1 MSAPAVT
8 AASGGPGTGDVEGPE
23 SRFDRIRSR
32 VGGWAVLPLM
42 LAALFLPAGMPVEQ
56 RGMLAV
62 LAFVV
67 LLWICE
73 TIPIAATALIGI
85 ALLVLLGVG
94 EPAEVFGAFG
104 SPTVFLV
111 IGAFLLAR
119 AMTVHGLDRRFA
131 LRVLSLPGV
140 GNSTYRTALAFGV
153 VAMLLATLVSAS
165 ATAAM
170 LLPIGVGVVRTVGD
184 LIQERNPEVT
194 GNRTRF
200 SCMLMLAIAYGAG
213 VGSVLTPI
221 TGIANV
227 IGRGAVEEMT
237 GYQIPLFDWL
247 AMSAPYVLALGAVM
261 FVALVLLNRPETR
274 RIPGGQEHF
283 RAAHRELGTM
293 TRGEKN
299 VLWIFVTTVTLW
311 VLPSLVKTLGVG
323 EETLVGAVS
332 GRLNEGAVVVVAA
345 GLLFFL
351 PAGGGERTLTWPDA
365 AKIDWGTVV
374 LVGVGLTI
382 GRMMGQTGLADT
394 FGAAVAGF
402 TGVQS
407 TLLLCVVAVV
417 LGMVI
422 SETTSNTASVGIVVP
437 IVIPIAV
444 AIGVDPLIPAM
455 AAIFGGN
462 AGAMLPVSTPP
473 NAIVYGSGYV
483 PMIRMIRTGVVADL
497 ATIPLIL
504 LATVGIGSLIGL
516 ALP

>member
-1 MSAPAVT
+1 MSTTTEKPTAPVVDEDA
-8 AASGGPGTGDVEGPE
+8 PGE
-23 SRFDRIRSR
+23 SRFDVIRSR
-32 VGGWAVLPLM
+32 VGLVAVLPLM
-42 LAALFLPAGMPVEQ
+42 AAALFWPGSLPSDQ
-56 RGMLAV
+56 RAMLAV
-62 LAFVV
+62 LGFVV
-67 LLWICE
+67 LLWITE

-85 ALLVLLGVG
+85 ALLVVLGAG
-94 EPAEVFGAFG
+94 TPAEVYGAFG

-111 IGAFLLAR
+111 IGAFMLAR

-153 VAMLLATLVSAS
+153 VATLLAMLVSAS

-184 LIQERNPEVT
+184 LIAERNPGVT
-194 GNRTRF
+194 GHRTRF

-247 AMSAPYVLALGAVM
+247 SMSAPYVLALGAAM
-261 FVALVLLNRPETR
+261 WLALVLLNRPETR
-274 RIPGGQEHF
+274 RIPGGQEYF
-283 RAAHRELGTM
+283 RAQYAELGGLS
-293 TRGEKN
+293 RGERN
-299 VLWIFVTTVTLW
+299 VLWVFVVTVVLW
-311 VLPSLVKTLGVG
+311 VLPAIVDTAQI
-323 EETLVGAVS
+323 TNAAVVAVAD
-332 GRLNEGAVVVVAA
+332 RLNEGSVVVLAA

-351 PAGGGERTLTWPDA
+351 PTGTGTRTLTWQDA
-365 AKIDWGTVV
+365 TKIDWGTVV

-382 GRMMGQTGLADT
+382 GRMMSETGLAET
-394 FGAAVAGF
+394 FGAAVAGA

-407 TLLLCVVAVV
+407 TLLLCLVAVV

-437 IVIPIAV
+437 IIIPIAV

-497 ATIPLIL
+497 ATVPLIL
-504 LATVGIGSLIGL
+504 LATYGIGSAIGL

>member
-1 MSAPAVT
+1 MSAPTTGT
-8 AASGGPGTGDVEGPE
+8 ALATTEGDVEGPE
-23 SRFDRIRSR
+23 NRFDRVRSR
-32 VGGWAVLPLM
+32 VGAWAVVPIM
-42 LAALFLPAGMPVEQ
+42 LAALLLPDLPVEQ

-62 LAFVV
+62 LGFVI

-94 EPAEVFGAFG
+94 TPAEVFGAFG

-131 LRVLSLPGV
+131 LWVLSLPGI

-184 LIQERNPEVT
+184 LVQEQNPQVRDH
-194 GNRTRF
+194 RTRF

-247 AMSAPYVLALGAVM
+247 AMSAPYVLVLGVLM
-261 FVALVLLNRPETR
+261 FTTLVLLNRPETR

-283 RAAHRELGTM
+283 RAAHSGLGTM
-293 TRGEKN
+293 SRGERN
-299 VLWIFVTTVTLW
+299 VLWIFLVTVTLW
-311 VLPSLVKTLGVG
+311 VVPSLLETLGAVTPD
-323 EETLVGAVS
+323 TLLATVLD
-332 GRLNEGAVVVVAA
+332 RFNEGAVVVATA

-351 PAGGGERTLTWPDA
+351 PAGSGERTLTWPDA
-365 AKIDWGTVV
+365 SRIDWGTVV

-382 GRMMGQTGLADT
+382 GRMMSQTGLADT
-394 FGAAVAGF
+394 VGAAVASV
-402 TGVQS
+402 TGVDS
-407 TLLLCVVAVV
+407 LLLLCLVAVV
-417 LGMVI
+417 LGMAI

-504 LATVGIGSLIGL
+504 LATVGIGSMIGL

>member
-1 MSAPAVT
+1 VAEA
-8 AASGGPGTGDVEGPE
+8 TGE
-23 SRFDRIRSR
+23 SRFDVVRGKI
-32 VGGWAVLPLM
+32 GLFAVVPLM
-42 LAALFLPAGMPVEQ
+42 AAALFWPGGLPGDQ
-56 RGMLAV
+56 RAMLAV
-62 LAFVV
+62 LGFVV
-67 LLWICE
+67 LLWITE

-85 ALLVLLGVG
+85 ALLVVLGVG
-94 EPAEVFGAFG
+94 SPSDVYGAFG

-111 IGAFLLAR
+111 IGAFMLAR

-153 VAMLLATLVSAS
+153 VATLLAMLVSAS

-170 LLPIGVGVVRTVGD
+170 LLPIGIGVVRTVGD
-184 LIQERNPEVT
+184 LITEQDPQVT
-194 GNRTRF
+194 GYRSRF
-200 SCMLMLAIAYGAG
+200 SCMVMLAIAYGAG

-237 GYQIPLFDWL
+237 GYQIPLFDWIT
-247 AMSAPYVLALGAVM
+247 MSGPYVLGVGTAMWLALI
-261 FVALVLLNRPETR
+261 LLNKPETR

-283 RAAHRELGTM
+283 RAQHAALGTM
-293 TRGEKN
+293 SRGERN
-299 VLWIFVTTVTLW
+299 VLWVFVVTVALW
-311 VLPSLVKTLGVG
+311 VLPSIVDTFGITALTTL
-323 EETLVGAVS
+323 AD
-332 GRLNEGAVVVVAA
+332 RLNEGSVVVIAA

-351 PAGGGERTLTWPDA
+351 PTGSGTRTLDWADA

-382 GRMMGQTGLADT
+382 GRMMSATGLAAT
-394 FGAAVAGF
+394 IGNAVAGA
-402 TGVQS
+402 TGVNS
-407 TLLLCVVAVV
+407 TLLLCLVAAV

-497 ATIPLIL
+497 ATVPLIL
-504 LATVGIGSLIGL
+504 LATYGIGAAIGL

>member
-1 MSAPAVT
+1 VSAQIESAAAPA
-8 AASGGPGTGDVEGPE
+8 ADVEGPDN
-23 SRFDRIRSR
+23 RFDRARSR
-32 VGGWAVLPLM
+32 VGAVAVLPLM
-42 LAALFLPAGMPVEQ
+42 ALALLWPGGMPAAQ

-62 LAFVV
+62 LAFVIV
-67 LLWICE
+67 LWICE
-73 TIPIAATALIGI
+73 TIPIAATALMGI

-94 EPAEVFGAFG
+94 TPSEVFGAFG

-111 IGAFLLAR
+111 VGAFLLAR

-153 VAMLLATLVSAS
+153 VATLLATLVSAS

-184 LIQERNPEVT
+184 LVREQDPSIT
-194 GNRTRF
+194 GYRTRF

-237 GYQIPLFDWL
+237 GYRIPLFDWL
-247 AMSAPYVLALGAVM
+247 SMSAPYVLALGAVM
-261 FVALVLLNRPETR
+261 FGALVLLNRPETR

-283 RAAHRELGTM
+283 RAAHRALGRM
-293 TRGEKN
+293 SGGERN
-299 VLWIFVTTVTLW
+299 VLRVFAVTVTLW
-311 VLPSLVKTLGVG
+311 VVPSLLETLGVV
-323 EETLVGAVS
+323 TPDTPAASVIS
-332 GRLNEGAVVVVAA
+332 RLDEGAVVVAAA

-351 PAGGGERTLTWPDA
+351 PTGAGGRTLTWADA

-382 GRMMGQTGLADT
+382 GRMMNATGLADS
-394 FGAAVAGF
+394 FGAAVAGL
-402 TGVQS
+402 TGVRS
-407 TLLLCVVAVV
+407 TLLLCLVAVV
-417 LGMVI
+417 LAMVI
-422 SETTSNTASVGIVVP
+422 SETTSNTASVGIAVP
-437 IVIPIAV
+437 IIVPIAT

-504 LATVGIGSLIGL
+504 LATVGIGSMIGL

>member
-1 MSAPAVT
+1 VSAPTTSAPAP
-8 AASGGPGTGDVEGPE
+8 AEDAEGPE
-23 SRFDRIRSR
+23 NRFDRIRSR
-32 VGGWAVLPLM
+32 IGGWAVLPLM
-42 LAALFLPAGMPVEQ
+42 ALALLWPGDLPAEQ

-94 EPAEVFGAFG
+94 SASEVFGAFG

-131 LRVLSLPGV
+131 LRVLALPGV

-153 VAMLLATLVSAS
+153 VATVLATLVSAS

-184 LIQERNPEVT
+184 LVQEQNPQVR
-194 GNRTRF
+194 GHRTRF

-227 IGRGAVEEMT
+227 IGRGAVQEMT

-247 AMSAPYVLALGAVM
+247 ALSAPYVVALGVVVFTAV
-261 FVALVLLNRPETR
+261 VLLNRPETR

-283 RAAHRELGTM
+283 RTAHRELGGM
-293 TRGEKN
+293 SAGERN
-299 VLWIFVTTVTLW
+299 VLWIFVLTVVLW
-311 VLPSLVKTLGVG
+311 VTPSLL
-323 EETLVGAVS
+323 ETLRVVAPDTLLATVLD
-332 GRLNEGAVVVVAA
+332 RLNEGAVVVATA

-351 PAGGGERTLTWPDA
+351 PAGGERTLSWTDA
-365 AKIDWGTVV
+365 GRIDWGTVV

-382 GRMMGQTGLADT
+382 GRMMSETGLAEV
-394 FGAAVAGF
+394 FGAAVAEL

-407 TLLLCVVAVV
+407 TLLLCLVAVV

-437 IVIPIAV
+437 IVVPIAV